1 MKNVIEKYYN
11 MLYFCE
17 YTLLFFIFKRILN
30 PFLLDKF

>member
-17 YTLLFFIFKRILN
+17 YTLLFFYFQKDFKSFFIG
-30 PFLLDKF
+30 